1 MTDLSGKIALVTG
14 ATSGIGIWT
23 ALGLAAGG
31 ATVAI
36 VARDRGRGEAM
47 QRWLAERAPLGRV
60 DLFIAELSS
69 LTEVRRL
76 AAEVKARYPRLDLLI
91 NNAGLGRD
99 RRELTADGF
108 ERVIAVNHLAPFLLT
123 LELLDLLR
131 HSAPARIVNVGSEAS
146 DRAKLDLDNLQ
157 SERHFSLIGSYSQ
170 SKLAIMLSTFELA
183 RRLAGTGVT
192 ANVVHPG
199 VVATNIFNLGGWKGA
214 LVGALMPLIK
224 MILLSPEQGART
236 TLHVATSPDL
246 ASVTGR
252 YWKPPGKEAVPNPL
266 ASDRALAAALWARSV
281 ELTGAPDVI

>member
-47 QRWLAERAPLGRV
+47 QRWLAERAPSGRV